1 MKPPQRRCLKC
12 GEVHWPNDPCKR
24 DGRGPVSLGVRP
36 KPRPPTLAGGAV
48 VTMAPKPRSVVVMK
62 SRAKRPEKYREY
74 QRELMRKRRAKEKVE
89 T

>member
-24 DGRGPVSLGVRP
+24 AGRGTASLGVRP
-36 KPRPPTLAGGAV
+36 KPRRPVLSGGATAV
-48 VTMAPKPRSVVVMK
+48 VGAKPRSVVVMR
-62 SRAKRPEKYREY
+62 SRAKKPEKYREY

-89 T
+89 